1 MFGLL
6 KLFSLQ
12 TSGKLPQ
19 RKNKLEPHQLANSR
33 DERCGLIVSMLT
45 LASFTEPSF
54 IKPELTRQSRRRF
67 VGCFTNSLASVR
79 SAECNKLRNCIARVQ
94 KPHPTQR
101 PHSCCYLATKLTSI
115 NFICFEPAAQ
125 WPKPSALQARSVPFQ
140 PGPLFS

>member
-6 KLFSLQ
+6 KLFFLQ

-54 IKPELTRQSRRRF
+54 IKAWANPAVSS
-67 VGCFTNSLASVR
+67 SLRWVFP
-79 SAECNKLRNCIARVQ
+79 Q
-94 KPHPTQR
+94 
-101 PHSCCYLATKLTSI
+101 
-115 NFICFEPAAQ
+115 
-125 WPKPSALQARSVPFQ
+125 Q
-140 PGPLFS
+140 PGERPLSRMQQAEKLYCKSPKAASHAASAQLLLPGYQAN